1 MVLQVFSFALLVLHA
16 ELAASIMV
24 KVEHLEETVSLSSEI
39 VRSVGAQH
47 VLPSQMP
54 AHQSVAMHVT
64 SKQPSSQA
72 FIEMRVVAR
81 SERSQFSRDAS
92 GNTLVHEMQS
102 IGSTLVLLLLGLPL
116 SCCLGLLCCS
126 LCNGCKRQ
134 PYKHQLLEDR
144 VGTIKGPLD
153 IAFRTACLEH
163 LLPMASE
170 LSSKVKAEPKEGGSG
185 FSTWK
190 LGEVSLANFDVP
202 ENGFNLHIK
211 DESDLQVSFEFVKI
225 CCVPNPIEWEL
236 PKLRSSGYI
245 SVQIDEAAVWFDAA
259 GNGNISDFAAQLVDF
274 EVKLYGGFVA
284 FMLNLVKN
292 AFSDKIRQEVEK
304 AMEAQLSAVL
314 QDIGPSLL
322 EAMNG
327 VREAAALLESL
338 PEEVRE
344 NEGVLGDVAARAGPL
359 LAAGKHEEA
368 KALLAAMQKEHPEV
382 VNAALA
388 AAEKQHPSAEHPE
401 AINEAPAAA
410 EARQETA
417 AVAETSPAAGAEK
430 EPRG

>member
-1 MVLQVFSFALLVLHA
+1 
-16 ELAASIMV
+16 
-24 KVEHLEETVSLSSEI
+24 
-39 VRSVGAQH
+39 
-47 VLPSQMP
+47 
-54 AHQSVAMHVT
+54 
-64 SKQPSSQA
+64 
-72 FIEMRVVAR
+72 
-81 SERSQFSRDAS
+81 
-92 GNTLVHEMQS
+92 
-102 IGSTLVLLLLGLPL
+102 
-116 SCCLGLLCCS
+116 
-126 LCNGCKRQ
+126 
-134 PYKHQLLEDR
+134 
-144 VGTIKGPLD
+144 VGTIKSPLD

-163 LLPMASE
+163 LLPMATE

-202 ENGFNLHIK
+202 ENGFSLHIK